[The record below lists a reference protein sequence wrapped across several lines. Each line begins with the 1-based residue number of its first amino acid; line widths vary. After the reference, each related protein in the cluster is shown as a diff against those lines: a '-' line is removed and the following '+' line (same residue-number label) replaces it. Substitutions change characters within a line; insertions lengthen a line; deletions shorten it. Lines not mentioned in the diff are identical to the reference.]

1 MLRSKWRS
9 IALATA
15 AVTMFAACSSP
26 VASAPASGGAGG
38 AAITVGYLPKDIVN
52 QYFAAAKTGMD
63 KAAAETP
70 GSKIVQVGP
79 NEPKA
84 DLQVPFIKDLTTQ
97 KVNAI
102 VISADGKDEV
112 APDLK
117 AAMAAGIKV
126 V

>member
-1 MLRSKWRS
+1 MLDDRAGSGG
-9 IALATA
+9 
-15 AVTMFAACSSP
+15 
-26 VASAPASGGAGG
+26 APASGGAAG

-84 DLQVPFIKDLTTQ
+84 DLQVPSSRTSRPERSMRSSSRPTARTRLPRT
-97 KVNAI
+97 
-102 VISADGKDEV
+102 
-112 APDLK
+112 
-117 AAMAAGIKV
+117 
-126 V
+126 